1 MHPHEFHQS
10 TALSKAKT
18 LLSVPDQLALSIL
31 WFALNFQN
39 AALLPIVIPTQILVF
54 TGFGQVGNAQQAALL
69 GWLSA
74 LGSVVA
80 LLVQPTIGALS
91 DRTPGML
98 GRRRPY
104 IIVAAFLLLL
114 GAFQLATARA
124 IAAFAIGFFVFQ
136 IASSACTAAYQSLLP
151 DRVPREQRGTA
162 SGYMGLM
169 TIMGNVVSLALAGI
183 LLSSVTLTSI
193 SSVAIERGANIFYA
207 LTGFV
212 LLVSVVI
219 TITRVPD
226 VPLTQAKAPAAP
238 TGVRLRFTYM
248 WIDPWRHQNFTWV
261 FLTRAF
267 VMLGLTLF
275 LTFIEYYFANVAH
288 VTNFIQATATL
299 AVLALLGAVCSAF
312 LLGILSDRVGRVP
325 LVLLA
330 SICMASAATAF
341 LVLPAGAPLWPLGL
355 LFGLGYGAYTS
366 VDWALAV
373 DVLPSASDAGK
384 DMGIWSTATTLPAIV
399 APLLGS
405 IVLTFASR
413 FGTTAAGYRLVFAL
427 AAIFLILGALCVRF
441 VQENRSPSPAVLP
454 APSQPASPRRR
465 VAPGWRLAGGTRAG
479 QARGFLRFWP
489 FWERI
494 TLLVHPTTPIPHATA
509 SIFEVQFIRW
519 PGRPITLPD
528 GTRVA
533 KGDRV
538 VELHLNNRMLASI
551 MTHTNS
557 RPLLLHRMED
567 DLRAFAAWSKT
578 PQFPPEIRAVYGF
591 TLLSRAAPRLG
602 FTTRARPHTMRH
614 WLDRLFIMGLLA
626 LYSPQGTE
634 RLQQGTTYR
643 SYPEEVWMSLH
654 ELLRRYDTP
663 EQQPSDNANPSP
675 RPE

>member
-1 MHPHEFHQS
+1 
-10 TALSKAKT
+10 L
-18 LLSVPDQLALSIL
+18 
-31 WFALNFQN
+31 
-39 AALLPIVIPTQILVF
+39 F
-54 TGFGQVGNAQQAALL
+54 TGSSQVGNAQQATLL

-80 LLVQPTIGALS
+80 LLVQPTIGAVS
-91 DRTPGML
+91 DRTPGTL

-136 IASSACTAAYQSLLP
+136 IASSVCTAAYQSLLP
-151 DRVPREQRGTA
+151 DRVPQEQRGTA

-207 LTGFV
+207 LTAFV

-219 TITRVPD
+219 TIMGVPD
-226 VPLTQAKAPAAP
+226 EPLTQAKVPAP
-238 TGVRLRFTYM
+238 TGIRRRFAYM
-248 WIDPWRHQNFTWV
+248 WIDPWRHKNFTWV

-275 LTFIEYYFANVAH
+275 LTFIEYYFANVAG

-325 LVLLA
+325 LVLFA
-330 SICMASAATAF
+330 SLCMAIAATAF

-373 DVLPSASDAGK
+373 DVLPSASDIGK
-384 DMGIWSTATTLPAIV
+384 DMGLWSTATTLPAIV
-399 APLLGS
+399 APLVGS
-405 IVLTFASR
+405 LVLTLASR
-413 FGTTAAGYRLVFAL
+413 VGTTAAGYRLVFAL
-427 AAIFLILGALCVRF
+427 AAIFLILGAFCVRF
-441 VQENRSPSPAVLP
+441 VRENRSPSPAVLP

-465 VAPGWRLAGGTRAG
+465 VAPGWRLAYGTRTG

-494 TLLVHPTTPIPHATA
+494 TLLVHPTRPIPHATA

-528 GTRVA
+528 GTHIA

-538 VELHLNNRMLASI
+538 VELHLNNRTLAVI
-551 MTHTNS
+551 ITHTNS
-557 RPLLLHRMED
+557 WPLLLHRMDD
-567 DLRAFAAWSKT
+567 DLRALAAWSQT
-578 PQFPPEIRAVYGF
+578 PEFPPEIRAVYGF

-602 FTTRARPHTMRH
+602 FTTRSRPHTIRH
-614 WLDRLFIMGLLA
+614 WLDRFFIMGLLA

-634 RLQQGTTYR
+634 RLQHGTTYS
-643 SYPEEVWMSLH
+643 SYPEEVWMSRH
-654 ELLRRYDTP
+654 ELLRRYDATELPTP
-663 EQQPSDNANPSP
+663 DNANPSP